1 MQSLASQ
8 TPGTTDT
15 LGRIRERAYAI
26 WQTEGCPDG
35 CAEQHRSAAEAEILR
50 SDATPDRAANGAD
63 ASQAAATRKR
73 RRT

>member
-1 MQSLASQ
+1 MQTLGSQ

-15 LGRIRERAYAI
+15 LDRIRERAYTI

-35 CAEQHRSAAEAEILR
+35 CAEQHWSAAEAEILR
-50 SDATPDRAANGAD
+50 PDATPDRAANGAD
-63 ASQAAATRKR
+63 ASQTAATRKR